1 MGLSYG
7 EKDFLNSIQSNIGA
21 VQNTCG
27 LIILT
32 FCFFVVPSRK
42 SVLTDP
48 AKLRKL
54 QQSGEAFVQDDSCVN
69 IIAQLPKC
77 RECRLDSLRK
87 DKEPPKDSP
96 VFCRFFHFRR

>member
-1 MGLSYG
+1 MRFY
-7 EKDFLNSIQSNIGA
+7 FLF
-21 VQNTCG
+21 
-27 LIILT
+27 LIFLA
-32 FCFFVVPSRK
+32 PARK

-48 AKLRKL
+48 DKLKKL

-69 IIAQLPKC
+69 IVAQLPKC

-87 DKEPPKDSP
+87 DKDQQKDSP

>member
-1 MGLSYG
+1 MPFPSFF
-7 EKDFLNSIQSNIGA
+7 FLLA
-21 VQNTCG
+21 
-27 LIILT
+27 
-32 FCFFVVPSRK
+32 PSRK

-48 AKLRKL
+48 TKLKKL

-69 IIAQLPKC
+69 IVAQLPKC

-87 DKEPPKDSP
+87 DKEPQKDSP

>member
-1 MGLSYG
+1 MPFPSFFF
-7 EKDFLNSIQSNIGA
+7 FLLA
-21 VQNTCG
+21 
-27 LIILT
+27 
-32 FCFFVVPSRK
+32 PSRK

-48 AKLRKL
+48 AKLKKL

-69 IIAQLPKC
+69 IVAQLPKC

-87 DKEPPKDSP
+87 DKEPQKDSP

>member
-1 MGLSYG
+1 MDQRGC
-7 EKDFLNSIQSNIGA
+7 DFLKNL
-21 VQNTCG
+21 TCHF
-27 LIILT
+27 LH
-32 FCFFVVPSRK
+32 FFFLAPSRK

-48 AKLRKL
+48 AKLKKL

-69 IIAQLPKC
+69 IVAQLPKC

-87 DKEPPKDSP
+87 DKEQQKDSP